1 MSENKTGVVSA
12 VSKYGSFKLEGHEEW
27 FGTFPRSTDNSKVK
41 ELDKGTTISFELSV
55 NNKNGKTYYNAKN
68 VTILNGGTPAGTTVT
83 AMPKLNTA
91 FPLSPFSEKRS
102 MVRANSMTNAVN
114 IVRDYVSNI
123 NNESA
128 DEIYEKY
135 ILPLAKKIEK
145 YESGDY
151 DKELAQ
157 KQVEEEAESK
167 NWVGVAESMN
177 E

>member
-12 VSKYGSFKLEGHEEW
+12 VSKYGSFKLEGYEEW
-27 FGTFPRSTDNSKVK
+27 FGTYPRSADHSKVK
-41 ELDKGTTISFELSV
+41 ELAKGTTVNFELSI

-68 VTILNGGTPAGTTVT
+68 VNILNGGASAGTTVT
-83 AMPKLNTA
+83 EIPKLNTA

-114 IVRDYVSNI
+114 III
-123 NNESA
+123 NYIGSPQDEPI

-145 YESGDY
+145 YESGDH

-157 KQVEEEAESK
+157 KQVEEEK
-167 NWVGVAESMN
+167 GWVGVAESMD